1 MKIYNSH
8 SQPVLSIS
16 LFFQNNN
23 NFDQSDLFLSKKHN
37 IDWEA
42 LFSISSEVSN
52 DWLPF
57 SCVVYNLQSVQA
69 DKSFSSNEL
78 LNSRRERYNRRR
90 DCFSADF
97 MCMLNSR
104 CHPKN
109 NLARIFWTK
118 IKKVV
123 YYIYPHSVNDW
134 FAYFC

>member
-90 DCFSADF
+90 DCFSAGW
-97 MCMLNSR
+97 NSALGYLGQLGR
-104 CHPKN
+104 LLFLHYLPIWSTSTIIN
-109 NLARIFWTK
+109 NNRVGST
-118 IKKVV
+118 
-123 YYIYPHSVNDW
+123 
-134 FAYFC
+134 

>member
-42 LFSISSEVSN
+42 LFSVSSSAVSLVSSEVSN

-90 DCFSADF
+90 DCFSAETSHLSLWHVQYF
-97 MCMLNSR
+97 G
-104 CHPKN
+104 
-109 NLARIFWTK
+109 LA
-118 IKKVV
+118 
-123 YYIYPHSVNDW
+123 PHMFHSIHITSSEKSILL
-134 FAYFC
+134 